1 MSLPNFLPRA
11 VICDMDGLILD
22 TERLDGEIWRGVF
35 AERGL
40 DYPDTVHATV
50 VGLHGAQTIH
60 RLIEVYGPD
69 IPIAAMHAE
78 VLTRWAQRLER
89 APAPTRPG
97 AVALLDWLAE
107 RGIPVAIATSTRRAN
122 VVLRLGPLLPRFA
135 AVACGDEVDARKP
148 APDVYQLALDRL
160 GTVADGCLALE
171 DSEPGVLAAQ
181 AAGLPVVSVPDIVD
195 PPARPYRA
203 ASLHDVVTALQRCA

>member
-1 MSLPNFLPRA
+1 MSLPDFLPRA

-40 DYPDTVHATV
+40 DYPDAVHATV

-60 RLIEVYGPD
+60 RLTEVYGPD
-69 IPIAAMHAE
+69 VPIAALHAE
-78 VLTRWAQRLER
+78 VLNRWAQRLEH

-97 AVALLDWLAE
+97 AVALLDFLTE
-107 RGIPVAIATSTRRAN
+107 RRIPVAIATSTRRAN
-122 VVLRLGPLLPRFA
+122 VLLRLGPLVQRFA
-135 AVACGDEVDARKP
+135 VVACGDEVAARKP
-148 APDVYQLALDRL
+148 APDVYRLALERL
-160 GTVADGCLALE
+160 GMAADGCLALE
-171 DSEPGVLAAQ
+171 DSEPGVRAAE

-203 ASLHDVVTALQRCA
+203 ASLHDVLTALQGCA